1 MLGIVMGAD
10 IEHGQNMEG
19 SVRTKTMVAA
29 PQGKADNLARVNIIR
44 RFMGGAPPGQNAKW
58 AGHASPHY
66 TLAHT

>member
-19 SVRTKTMVAA
+19 SVRRFM
-29 PQGKADNLARVNIIR
+29 ARVNIIR
-44 RFMGGAPPGQNAKW
+44 RFMAGVPPGQNAKW

-66 TLAHT
+66 TPAHT